1 MLKEDNLNKVYQYTT
16 QKSMFG
22 IYVPTILSAL
32 VFLIMIF
39 EVLTNKATSYSVPIA
54 VLALIIFLDHY
65 LSLSHPEK
73 VKTTDQSIEF
83 SCFGRHHHYTFEEIQ
98 RINIRKTAFSKS
110 IYVRINGAG
119 LTKGRYWLQIEQFGQ
134 GLELQAFLE
143 SLVELKHPMMKNF
156 KQRSF
161 IKTK

>member
-1 MLKEDNLNKVYQYTT
+1 MNKVYQYTT

-22 IYVPTILSAL
+22 ITIPTILAAL
-32 VFLIMIF
+32 VFLVMIY
-39 EVLTNKATSYSVPIA
+39 EVVTNKATSTNVPIA

-65 LSLSHPEK
+65 LALSHPEK
-73 VKTTDQSIEF
+73 VKTTGQSIEF
-83 SCFGRHHHYTFEEIQ
+83 SCFGRSHHYTFDDIR

-119 LTKGRYWLQIEQFGQ
+119 LLKGRYWLQIEQLSQ
-134 GLELQAFLE
+134 GTELQVFLE
-143 SLVELKHPMMKNF
+143 NLVELKHPMMKNF